1 MMISSMRL
9 ASHIMTSRVFER
21 YFIET
26 ESQDTLSGKFR
37 SDAVSVITAIVLTP
51 NKRLLQT
58 ITLCRTLLYHPPSF
72 TKDVYLPS
80 QG

>member
-1 MMISSMRL
+1 
-9 ASHIMTSRVFER
+9 MTSRVFER

-26 ESQDTLSGKFR
+26 ESQDTLSSKFQ
-37 SDAVSVITAIVLTP
+37 SDAVSVITIIVLTL
-51 NKRLLQT
+51 NQRLLQT
-58 ITLCRTLLYHPPSF
+58 ITLCRALLYHPPSF